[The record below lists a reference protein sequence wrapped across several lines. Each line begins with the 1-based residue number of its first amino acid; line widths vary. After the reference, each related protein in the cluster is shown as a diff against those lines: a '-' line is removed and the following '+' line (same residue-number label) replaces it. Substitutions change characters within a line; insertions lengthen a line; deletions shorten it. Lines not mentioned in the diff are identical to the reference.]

1 MYADLEMNVL
11 NENKME
17 VRTMQ
22 LQDVLYLILSKIYVI
37 VILAVLG
44 AAFMFAKIQYF
55 TPDYYIS
62 DGALVVSNI
71 TDDVLASKNY
81 LTSSD
86 MDSSRSLSASCTEL
100 LLRRG
105 FFEIVSKD
113 MGGKYTASQLKGMI
127 GISSVNE
134 TEVLAVAARARTAED
149 AYKICDSV
157 IKNAPSWIESI
168 YDLGVVKKADDAY
181 MPVGPVAKNLS
192 VKVIIGFFAGAVL
205 GVLLVF
211 VANFFDDK
219 IKKGSDIYERYGIP
233 LLGEF
238 EQ

>member
-1 MYADLEMNVL
+1 M

-22 LQDVLYLILSKIYVI
+22 LQDILYLILSKLYIII
-37 VILAVLG
+37 VLALLG
-44 AAFMFAKIQYF
+44 AVFMFVKIQYF
-55 TPDYYIS
+55 TPDAYIS

-71 TDDVLASKNY
+71 TDEILASKNY

-113 MGGKYTASQLKGMI
+113 VGGKYSASQLKGMI
-127 GISSVNE
+127 GIASVNE
-134 TEVLAVAARARTAED
+134 TEVLAVAAKAGTAED

-157 IKNAPSWIESI
+157 IRNAPSWIESI

-181 MPVGPVAKNLS
+181 MPLGPVSKNLS
-192 VKVIIGFFAGAVL
+192 VKVLIGFFAGAVL

-219 IKKGSDIYERYGIP
+219 IKKGSDISDRYGIP